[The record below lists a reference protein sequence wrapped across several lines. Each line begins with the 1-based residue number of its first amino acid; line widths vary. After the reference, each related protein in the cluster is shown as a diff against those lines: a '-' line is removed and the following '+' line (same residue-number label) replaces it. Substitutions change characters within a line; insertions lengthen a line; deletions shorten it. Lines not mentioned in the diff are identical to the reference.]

1 MSLHYSPIYFVLIT
15 TLLTPL
21 AVSPAFAGADDTPY
35 SINDRGE
42 FDWYTFN
49 GYRRYHSECHVC
61 HGPAGNG
68 SSFAP
73 NLTKSVKVLGYE
85 GFLETVINGRT
96 NVTNTANKSM
106 PSFASN
112 MNVMCFVD
120 DIYAYLSARSDGVLD
135 HQRPKKQAKSDAA
148 KQRDS
153 ACLPQ

>member
-1 MSLHYSPIYFVLIT
+1 MSFKYPQIFLISLTVIIAQFV
-15 TLLTPL
+15 
-21 AVSPAFAGADDTPY
+21 VSPVYADADETPY
-35 SINDRGE
+35 SINDKGE

-61 HGPAGNG
+61 HGPAGLG

-73 NLTKSVKVLGYE
+73 NLTESVKVLGYE

-96 NVTNTANKSM
+96 NVSNTQNRSM

-120 DIYAYLSARSDGVLD
+120 DIYAYLAARSDGVLD
-135 HQRPKKQAKSDAA
+135 HNRPKKQGKPAAA
-148 KQRDS
+148 KERDS
-153 ACLPQ
+153 ACLP